1 MRIQQKK
8 SPKKALLIA
17 GITVLVLGG
26 GVYAYYA
33 TRPSDDKH
41 STETANN
48 DNPKT
53 NDEGTDKTD
62 DKTTPTSPGEDG
74 KDTPKQYEG
83 DNPNTDKSLIG
94 IINYKSVVDGN
105 LTLRVTIDQSLTSGT
120 CSLKLTSAGKTVTR
134 SAPVITNPS
143 SSTCEGF
150 SVPVS
155 ELSSGQW
162 TIEITVTS
170 GNRTGT
176 FKDKVTI

>member
-17 GITVLVLGG
+17 GIAVLILGG

-33 TRPSDDKH
+33 TRPSDDKR
-41 STETANN
+41 SAETSNN
-48 DNPKT
+48 DTPKT
-53 NDEGTDKTD
+53 NDETDKTN
-62 DKTTPTSPGEDG
+62 DKTTPTTLGEDG

-83 DNPNTDKSLIG
+83 DSPNTSNSLTG
-94 IINYKSVVDGN
+94 VINYKSVVDGN

-134 SAPVITNPS
+134 SASIITNPS

-162 TIEITVTS
+162 AIEITVTS

-176 FKDKVTI
+176 FKDRVTI

>member
-8 SPKKALLIA
+8 SLKKALLIA
-17 GITVLVLGG
+17 GIAILVVGG

-33 TRPSDDKH
+33 TRPSDDKR
-41 STETANN
+41 STETSNN
-48 DNPKT
+48 DTPKT
-53 NDEGTDKTD
+53 NDETDKTN
-62 DKTTPTSPGEDG
+62 DKTTPTTLGEDG

-83 DNPNTDKSLIG
+83 DSPNTSNSLTG
-94 IINYKSVVDGN
+94 VINYKSVVDGN

-134 SAPVITNPS
+134 SASIITNPS

-170 GNRTGT
+170 GGRTGT